1 MVFYLDFVDP
11 KINIIN
17 VCIAPSTLHI
27 CIQSITFYM
36 VLALHLVGVVVVV
49 AAVAV
54 VAAAAAVVVEVFIFL
69 AIKIEED

>member
-54 VAAAAAVVVEVFIFL
+54 AAAAAVVVEVFIFL